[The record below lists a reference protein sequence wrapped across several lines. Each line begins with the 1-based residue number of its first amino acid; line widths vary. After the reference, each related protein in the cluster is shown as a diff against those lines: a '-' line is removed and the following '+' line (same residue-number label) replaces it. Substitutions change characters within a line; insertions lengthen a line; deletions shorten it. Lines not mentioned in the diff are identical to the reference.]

1 MRLQRA
7 EIDIIKSTLHESID
21 DAKVF
26 LFGSRTDD
34 TKRGGDIDLFVQT
47 HKNITLKEELKILS
61 RMELRGI
68 QRKVDLI
75 IQTPLTPPQK
85 LFETIVKEG
94 ILL

>member
-7 EIDIIKSTLHESID
+7 EIDIIKSTLRESID

-34 TKRGGDIDLFVQT
+34 SKRGGDIDLFVQT

-68 QRKVDLI
+68 ERKIDLI
-75 IQTPLTPPQK
+75 IQTPQTPPQK
-85 LFETIVKEG
+85 LFETIIKEG

>member
-21 DAKVF
+21 DAKIF
-26 LFGSRTDD
+26 LFGSRIDD
-34 TKRGGDIDLFVQT
+34 SKKGGDIDLFVQT
-47 HKNITLKEELKILS
+47 RKPITLKEELKILS
-61 RMELRGI
+61 RLELRGI
-68 QRKVDLI
+68 GRKVDLI

-85 LFETIVKEG
+85 LFETILKEG